1 MQLYSPSSRDEFSFC
16 PRSFWLRKNG
26 LVNRAIEYPELCA
39 VGGNAVGYAMEL
51 WNISIMNGF
60 DNDYGVETMVK
71 TAKSTITMSLDEQ
84 LSHGRMIGSSKAA
97 EFVDHLPGLVEQ
109 AIRLLYA
116 TNPLKPYAIL
126 AAEESFPHAGG
137 SRLDVRVKQADGR
150 GIVFDYKVKFG
161 DMEEKWLN
169 KEFEKHF
176 TGEQRLTYTHL
187 TGTDMFG
194 IIMVLLKPMKDKKKM
209 PPRVEVR
216 TVAVTEDEKKVW
228 LRDALLMT
236 PEMDHVLTIQSPE
249 KVRGRTYP
257 HANQYGP
264 CKYDDACNRYQLDP
278 EKMSLDYIT
287 VKKEVSH
294 VAE

>member
-26 LVNRAIEYPELCA
+26 LVSRTIEYPELCA
-39 VGGNAVGYAMEL
+39 MGGQAVGVAMEE
-51 WNISIMNGF
+51 WNG
-60 DNDYGVETMVK
+60 GVMGGLNFTLDHL
-71 TAKSTITMSLDEQ
+71 TALGIAHYKRELNTYSRI
-84 LSHGRMIGSSKAA
+84 GRTLGSGKAA
-97 EFVDHLPGLVEQ
+97 EVADQMPTLVRT
-109 AIRLLYA
+109 AIELLYT

-126 AAEESFPHAGG
+126 AAEEAFPHAGG

-194 IIMVLLKPMKDKKKM
+194 IIMVLLKPMKDKKKL

-264 CKYDDACNRYQLDP
+264 CKYEDACNRYALDP

-287 VKKEVSH
+287 VKKEVRDE
-294 VAE
+294 AK